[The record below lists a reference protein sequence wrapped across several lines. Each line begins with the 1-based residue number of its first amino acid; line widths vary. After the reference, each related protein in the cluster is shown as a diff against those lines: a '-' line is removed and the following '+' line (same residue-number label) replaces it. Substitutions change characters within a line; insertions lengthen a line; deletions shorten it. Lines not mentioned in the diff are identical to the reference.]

1 MDLIKHIYAHCFNP
15 QKVRILNPVT
25 REMEMR
31 EVPCGK
37 CYHCRI
43 TKVNEW
49 CTRMV
54 LESKARK
61 YTYFVTLTYSPRSLH
76 TEVFRETY
84 PMTNR
89 CNTYGKEQPMPLV
102 LRKDHLQKFNKRLRK
117 NTGIKYKYFACGE
130 YGHKY
135 ARPHYHMILWS
146 DVPISKIDIYRAWS
160 TIDDYG
166 RRVIIGDIDYH
177 LISENHL
184 LNKEQMSAFKYV
196 CKYLQKGEFDFKKLP
211 TYQYHNNLKDLLYGK
226 SEWSIAKY
234 SPKKWI
240 DGHPV
245 ENADQVD
252 DLYSKRFS
260 PFMLCSKS
268 PAIGFDYLS
277 ENIDRFKT
285 GDFRLFGLPKEGNFI
300 LPAYYVRKTK
310 ESLCPYCRINEETED
325 LRTNATIPDLAA
337 VLVEIQNCIDFMA
350 GFSSVQPLVY
360 QDPVT
365 DKIVYEN
372 DSNIGERRPSFRPQ
386 YFTVFDKLHRE
397 WFAFNGTDY
406 RRYKKTRA
414 GVVELGRVPVHE
426 MIDRLQ
432 STYQYLYDNVLY
444 PQTNQRMQK
453 EHEQQEYIAATY
465 GDSWSDVQATYRATM
480 MDKVAEKQRKYKLT
494 KNKF

>member
-15 QKVRILNPVT
+15 VKVKVCNPVT
-25 REMEMR
+25 GEVELRD
-31 EVPCGK
+31 VPCGK

-84 PMTNR
+84 PCTNR

-135 ARPHYHMILWS
+135 GRPHYHMIIWS

-166 RRVIIGDIDYH
+166 RRVIIGDIDYN

-211 TYQYHNNLKDLLYGK
+211 TYQYHDKLKDLFYGK
-226 SEWSIAKY
+226 SEWSIPKY
-234 SPKKWI
+234 SSRLWI
-240 DGHPV
+240 EGRPI

-252 DLYSKRFS
+252 DLYRKRFS

-285 GDFRLFGLPKEGNFI
+285 GDFRLFGLPKDGKFI
-300 LPAYYVRKTK
+300 LPAYFVRKTK
-310 ESLCPYCRINEETED
+310 ELCCPYCRINEETEN
-325 LRTNATIPDLAA
+325 LRTNATIPDL
-337 VLVEIQNCIDFMA
+337 VSMLVEVQNCLDFVES
-350 GFSSVQPLVY
+350 FQSIQPVVY

-365 DKIVYEN
+365 DKITFEN
-372 DSNIGERRPSFRPQ
+372 TSRVGPRILSFSVRFFRI
-386 YFTVFDKLHRE
+386 YDKLNHR
-397 WFAFNGTDY
+397 WFDFNGTDY
-406 RRYKKTRA
+406 RVYRRTRI
-414 GVVELGRVPVHE
+414 GIQDVEHVSVQE
-426 MIDRLQ
+426 VITRLQ
-432 STYQYLYDNVLY
+432 TTYQYLYDNILC
-444 PQTNQRMQK
+444 PQTNQRMRT
-453 EHEQQEYIAATY
+453 EREMQEYIAATY
-465 GDSWSDVQATYRATM
+465 GDSWNDVQATYRATM
-480 MDKVAEKQRKYKLT
+480 MDKVAERQRKYKLT